1 MANAL
6 QEQLLKAGLASK
18 QKARDVKTQKRKQK
32 KAKVDDGSADLKQQ
46 IAQQKLAQAEKDRA
60 LNEKRFA
67 EASEKGQVRGL
78 ITEFTKFAISIPKDA
93 EIKFNFTM
101 DKKILSI
108 YVTDELQGQL
118 LSGAVGIVRHEDKS
132 YLVPHKL
139 AERVNLL
146 VPEWCG
152 YLWEESS
159 SNQTEQVDQAD
170 DPYADYAIPDDLM
183 W

>member
-32 KAKVDDGSADLKQQ
+32 KAKIDDGSAALKQQ
-46 IAQQKLAQAEKDRA
+46 IAQQKLEQAAKDKA
-60 LNEKRFA
+60 LNEQRFA

-78 ITEFTKFAISIPKDA
+78 ITEFTKFAIKAPA
-93 EIKFNFTM
+93 GGEIKFNFTVEN
-101 DKKILSI
+101 KILSV
-108 YVTDELQGQL
+108 YVDEKLQGQL
-118 LSGAVGIVRHEDKS
+118 QTGVVGIVRFEDKS
-132 YLVPHKL
+132 YIVPHKL

-152 YLWEESS
+152 YLWQESADNQVEQASEE
-159 SNQTEQVDQAD
+159 N

>member
-18 QKARDVKTQKRKQK
+18 QKVRDVKTKKKRDR
-32 KAKVDDGSADLKQQ
+32 KAKVDDGSDALKQQ
-46 IAQQKLAQAEKDRA
+46 IAQQKIEQAAKDKA
-60 LNEKRFA
+60 LNEKRFN
-67 EASEKGQVRGL
+67 EASDKGLVRGL
-78 ITEFTKFAISIPKDA
+78 ITEFTKFAITLPKGA
-93 EIKFNFTM
+93 EIKFNFTL
-101 DKKILSI
+101 DSKIHAV
-108 YVTDELQGQL
+108 YVDEKLQSEL
-118 LSGAVGIVRHEDKS
+118 LNGRLGIVRHEEKS
-132 YLVPHKL
+132 FVVPHKL

-152 YLWEESS
+152 YLWEPTDKTQEV
-159 SNQTEQVDQAD
+159 EED

>member
-18 QKARDVKTQKRKQK
+18 QKVRDVKTQKRRNRKQ
-32 KAKVDDGSADLKQQ
+32 KVDDGSAALKQQ
-46 IAQQKLAQAEKDRA
+46 IAEQKQQQAEKDKA

-67 EASEKGQVRGL
+67 EAMEIGQVRSL
-78 ITEFTKFAISIPKDA
+78 ITEFTRTALSLPTNG
-93 EIKFNFTM
+93 EVKFNFTVGTKVHAIYI
-101 DKKILSI
+101 DDSI
-108 YVTDELQGQL
+108 QSQL
-118 LSGAVGIVRHEDKS
+118 LNGKLGIVRHEEKT
-132 YLVPHKL
+132 YVVPFKL

-152 YLWEESS
+152 YLATEADKTGEIVEE
-159 SNQTEQVDQAD
+159 D
-170 DPYADYAIPDDLM
+170 DPYADYVIPDDLM